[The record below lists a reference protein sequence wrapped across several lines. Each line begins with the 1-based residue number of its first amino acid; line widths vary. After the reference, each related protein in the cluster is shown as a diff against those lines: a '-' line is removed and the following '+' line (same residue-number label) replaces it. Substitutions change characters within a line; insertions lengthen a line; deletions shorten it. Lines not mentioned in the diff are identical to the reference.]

1 MINHTPRQS
10 AEKLFRVPR
19 AEAGSNAEKLLNVRK
34 GMQRRKRELRDTE
47 REIRDAAR
55 AEAQPTY
62 RTRRTTT

>member
-19 AEAGSNAEKLLNVRK
+19 AEAGSNAEKLMNLRER
-34 GMQRRKRELRDTE
+34 MQRRRRELRETE
-47 REIRDAAR
+47 RDIRDAAR
-55 AEAQPTY
+55 VEGQPSY